1 MKSLLL
7 RKGDGNYNLFAGQL
21 QALRY
26 PPPDSHNPDPD
37 GMDIPAFAHTGAH
50 GEKESGI
57 PGVGQVY
64 PGQWK
69 KGMHGENVYGDESGG
84 EHMHGIDGIIRAVG
98 DSLLQHGIKVPAKD
112 VIQKAIDMHNQDH
125 KENNHLPNV
134 DDVAWRKIYLSPL
147 TEQDHRVRGNY
158 DQDGNLTT
166 TYTNRH
172 GDDHRNGTYLESYA
186 VPFNNQLGQVMGE
199 LGHPTP
205 QHHSWIKKPY
215 VKPHRLHL
223 VPDGEGGMEFGA
235 QAVDTGKVTD
245 GRIQPSQAAKWGG
258 RMPDSRAFQNISSW
272 GIAHHYPNTY
282 YIPQRDAAPGQKSQ
296 PRTQTI
302 NSFLHHMALT
312 TGKDR
317 DGILSNLI
325 VDSSG
330 AMKHLANIPGE
341 INGKP
346 IKALLQTPE
355 GQLEAAKYFSQFPAF
370 QAVYGENRNPKFNE
384 DGSVKQP
391 GQTVGRMNHFYGQRY
406 GDTAEE
412 GKGFDHFMSH
422 SSKIGVEHQLTG
434 KIGHHN
440 RAKDA
445 WSNVVLAASQG
456 INHMDDEISPEDLQA
471 ANINLHDTPET
482 RANAPNIKAILD
494 HLFHTHTIAGGH
506 ERKEIPTQEEL
517 QQLQPIVDN
526 IIQGGTHEDR
536 TQLGVPDYIRYSEMP
551 NSMTPVGASMQ
562 PEESS
567 LKPRDG
573 NAKGQGGAPLP
584 ITGGAATAATNAAPP
599 PQTPP
604 PQTPPPQTPPQQI
617 GVMQGQPANAPNYP
631 PQMTYDRGQR
641 LSQPESMNLTPQ
653 QRQRLQFANAPQN
666 EVAQTMRQSGAAP
679 QRAPLTPDRMQQF
692 QQNVGDPY
700 QRFISQY
707 AKSSDNPNAA
717 KERLIKAVEILQI
730 EDARNDNEIIKHMPS
745 TQLSVNSITD
755 ILYLAKMLEIT
766 SMDVSTILN
775 TKGDWQRISKTY
787 GYSDRVVKV
796 VKVSF
801 GGI

>member
-21 QALRY
+21 QSMRY
-26 PPPDSHNPDPD
+26 PPHEALNSDPN

-50 GEKESGI
+50 GENESGI
-57 PGVGQVY
+57 PGVGHVY

-69 KGMHGENVYGDESGG
+69 KGMHDENVYGDESGG

-98 DSLLQHGIKVPAKD
+98 DSLLEHGIKTPAKD

-134 DDVAWRKIYLSPL
+134 EDVAWRKIHLSPL
-147 TEQDHRVRGNY
+147 QEQDHRARSNY
-158 DQDGNLTT
+158 TQDGNLTT
-166 TYTNRH
+166 TYTNMH
-172 GDDHRNGTYLESYA
+172 GDNHRNGTYLESYA
-186 VPFNNQLGQVMGE
+186 VPFNNQLGQVMSE
-199 LGHPTP
+199 LGHPNP
-205 QHHSWIKKPY
+205 NKHSWVKKPY

-223 VPDGEGGMEFGA
+223 VPDGQGGMQFGA
-235 QAVDTGKVTD
+235 QAVDSGKIND
-245 GRIQPSQAAKWGG
+245 GRIQPNQAAKWGG
-258 RMPDSRAFQNISSW
+258 RMPDTRAFKNISSW
-272 GIAHHYPNTY
+272 GVAHHYPNTY
-282 YIPQRDAAPGQKSQ
+282 YIPQRDAAAGRQRQ
-296 PRTQTI
+296 PRTKTI
-302 NSFLHHMALT
+302 NSFLHHMAQV
-312 TGKDR
+312 TGVDR
-317 DGILSNLI
+317 DAAMNNLI

-330 AMKHLANIPGE
+330 AMKHLANMPGE

-355 GQLEAAKYFSQFPAF
+355 GQLEAAQYFSQFPAF

-412 GKGFDHFMSH
+412 GKGLDHFMSH
-422 SSKIGVEHQLTG
+422 SDKIGVEHQLNG

-456 INHMDDEISPEDLQA
+456 INHMEDEASPEDLQA

-482 RANAPNIKAILD
+482 RANAPNVKTMLD

-536 TQLGVPDYIRYSEMP
+536 TQLGVPEHIRYSEMP

-562 PEESS
+562 PEEST
-567 LKPRDG
+567 LKPRLE
-573 NAKGQGGAPLP
+573 NAKGISGAPVP

-599 PQTPP
+599 P
-604 PQTPPPQTPPQQI
+604 
-617 GVMQGQPANAPNYP
+617 MQGQPANAPNYP

-641 LSQPESMNLTPQ
+641 ISQPQSLNLTPQ
-653 QRQRLQFANAPQN
+653 QKQRLQFASAPQN
-666 EVAQTMRQSGAAP
+666 EVAQVMQQAAP
-679 QRAPLTPDRMQQF
+679 QGSNPSLTPERMQQF

>member
-37 GMDIPAFAHTGAH
+37 RMDIPAFAHTGAH
-50 GEKESGI
+50 GENESGI
-57 PGVGQVY
+57 PGVGHVY

-69 KGMHGENVYGDESGG
+69 KGMHDENVYGDESGG

-134 DDVAWRKIYLSPL
+134 DDVAWRKIHLSPL
-147 TEQDHRVRGNY
+147 TEQDHRVRSNY

-166 TYTNRH
+166 TYTNMH

-205 QHHSWIKKPY
+205 NQHSWIKKPY

-471 ANINLHDTPET
+471 ANINLYDTPET

-604 PQTPPPQTPPQQI
+604 QTPPPVRQLQVNPNTPGLNPEQQMRAKFGNSSPETVQNVMSRLPQSQYHPQQAQTLYPGEAQVPPV
-617 GVMQGQPANAPNYP
+617 GVLS
-631 PQMTYDRGQR
+631 PQRQ
-641 LSQPESMNLTPQ
+641 Q
-653 QRQRLQFANAPQN
+653 QRQQ
-666 EVAQTMRQSGAAP
+666 E
-679 QRAPLTPDRMQQF
+679 F
-692 QQNVGDPY
+692 QQNMGDPY
-700 QRFISQY
+700 QRFLSDY
-707 AKSSDNPNAA
+707 PTKSKDGHNAA
-717 KERLIKAVEILQI
+717 MDRLIKAVEILQI
-730 EDARNDNEIIKHMPS
+730 EDARSDDEIIKHMPS
-745 TQLSVNSITD
+745 VQLSVNSITD

-801 GGI
+801 GGV